1 MAVQIYVYFDGKC
14 EEAVKFYADAFESP
28 APEFMRF
35 KDRPDPNYPLVGN
48 AGERIMHTEL
58 KIEGDTVMFSD
69 SFPGMDL
76 TVGDNIS
83 LTVVAKDIAKTR
95 RYFDLLKVG
104 GEIAMELQETFW
116 TPLYGSLTDRYG
128 IVWQFSTDSK

>member
-1 MAVQIYVYFDGKC
+1 
-14 EEAVKFYADAFESP
+14 
-28 APEFMRF
+28 
-35 KDRPDPNYPLVGN
+35 
-48 AGERIMHTEL
+48 L